1 MRQQN
6 GKATIRDVARLAEV
20 SVSSVSRYLADPG
33 SVRAYSAY
41 RIRDAIR
48 QLGYEPNAFAQGLRQ
63 GRGHTVGMVVP
74 NLEFF
79 CAKACRAV
87 SDYFYER
94 GQAVFVCSSD
104 GDPAKEQFFIRQLQ
118 RQRVAGLI
126 VSSCGLNPV
135 FLEQQARQDIP
146 LVLLDGDDPV
156 PCDLV
161 SVDYQ
166 EAARRMT
173 EHLLQAAQ
181 PTHLHLLLGEQA
193 AARTHLCEAGVR
205 DALPAAGGPSVHSH
219 YGCRREGRMP
229 AAAARVARDAARGK
243 PGVLAFEPEFL
254 EQTVVQLNQQD
265 PALLGQVAL
274 SGMAMSNTCDK
285 LGAGLSCLVQDAA
298 WAGVTAAQALY
309 RRIHEG
315 AKNEPPQV
323 YRVPVRASWD
333 E

>member
-1 MRQQN
+1 MGQQS
-6 GKATIRDVARLAEV
+6 GKATIRDVARMAEV

-33 SVRAYSAY
+33 SVRAYAAY
-41 RIRDAIR
+41 RIRDAIQ
-48 QLGYEPNAFAQGLRQ
+48 QLGYEPNAFARGLRQ
-63 GRGHTVGMVVP
+63 GRGQTVGMVVP

-94 GQAVFVCSSD
+94 GYAVFVCSSD
-104 GDPAKEQFFIRQLQ
+104 EDPAKEQFFIRQLQ
-118 RQRVAGLI
+118 GQRVAGLI

-161 SVDYQ
+161 SVDYR
-166 EAARRMT
+166 EAARRLT
-173 EHLLQAAQ
+173 ERLLRTDRPAQ
-181 PTHLHLLLGEQA
+181 LHLLLGEQA

-205 DALPAAGGPSVHSH
+205 AALPAQGGLPVYPH

-229 AAAARVARDAARGK
+229 AAAQRIARDTANGW
-243 PGVLAFEPEFL
+243 PGVVAFEPEFL
-254 EQTVVQLNQQD
+254 EQTVIQLNRRD
-265 PALLGQVAL
+265 PALLGRVAL
-274 SGMAMSNTCDK
+274 TGMAMSNTCDK
-285 LGAGLSCLVQDAA
+285 LGVRLACLVQDAA
-298 WAGVTAAQALY
+298 WAGVTAAQALD
-309 RRIHEG
+309 RRINEN
-315 AKNEPPQV
+315 AKNDPPRT